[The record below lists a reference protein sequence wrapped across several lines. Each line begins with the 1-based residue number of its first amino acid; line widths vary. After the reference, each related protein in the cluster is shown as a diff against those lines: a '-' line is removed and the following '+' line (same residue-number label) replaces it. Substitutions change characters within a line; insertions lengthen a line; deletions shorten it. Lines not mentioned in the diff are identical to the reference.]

1 MTNNDLARRLALR
14 ARMTDDGSIEKAV
27 VRRAND
33 LSIKRQAKKIKANP
47 GNDFLAH
54 HGRD

>member
-54 HGRD
+54 YGRG